1 MHGDSVSK
9 YSRIEEG
16 PVLIG
21 NLRLHSRQTEFPQGV
36 LVLFCFLFVVK
47 LLTKF
52 FRWMVP
58 IILGQNGIRCRNGP
72 ECRGVCGS
80 ISELCCNNLI
90 YILQVDVLTAAKGTG
105 HILDIL
111 YSLPTLF
118 FRTGKEPNCVLVWIW
133 CYSFATSLM
142 FSYFLYFTISR
153 IICCIHCF

>member
-1 MHGDSVSK
+1 MHGNSVSK
-9 YSRIEEG
+9 SSRIEEG

-36 LVLFCFLFVVK
+36 LVLFCFLFVFK

-80 ISELCCNNLI
+80 ISELSCNNLI

-111 YSLPTLF
+111 HSLPTLF
-118 FRTGKEPNCVLVWIW
+118 QDRKRAELRTCLDMVLFFCDIFDV
-133 CYSFATSLM
+133 F
-142 FSYFLYFTISR
+142 FTF
-153 IICCIHCF
+153 CA